1 MTPEQ
6 ILAHP
11 AQLLEQSQ
19 RRSYF
24 DQGYLHLDG
33 YLPRDV
39 LERLRLGYHEL
50 IERYRQHTVSDDDV
64 LIEQDHTPETPRFK
78 RINRATD
85 QHQAFWAYA
94 ANSVLTETV
103 SDLVGPA
110 VRYRE
115 SYINCKSPRGG
126 DAIDWHQD
134 FPFYPHTNRALL
146 TVLTFLE
153 EVTPEMGP
161 IKVMPGS
168 HRGPLYDHYDRDG
181 SWVGKVADADL
192 ATLDLDQAVSL
203 CGPAGTLVMFDCCM
217 LHGSEP
223 NRSEKNSRPLLLTG
237 YSSADAF
244 CCATLPANM
253 HATQAFS
260 IVRGE
265 PAAYAHHEPVHVRI
279 PPDWGREHYVNIF
292 DAQK

>member
-24 DQGYLHLDG
+24 EQGYLHLDG
-33 YLPRDV
+33 YLPHDV

-64 LIEQDHTPETPRFK
+64 LIEPDHTPERPRFK

-153 EVTPEMGP
+153 
-161 IKVMPGS
+161 
-168 HRGPLYDHYDRDG
+168 
-181 SWVGKVADADL
+181 
-192 ATLDLDQAVSL
+192 
-203 CGPAGTLVMFDCCM
+203 
-217 LHGSEP
+217 
-223 NRSEKNSRPLLLTG
+223 
-237 YSSADAF
+237 
-244 CCATLPANM
+244 
-253 HATQAFS
+253 
-260 IVRGE
+260 
-265 PAAYAHHEPVHVRI
+265 VHVRI

>member
-6 ILAHP
+6 ILAYP
-11 AQLLEQSQ
+11 AQVLEESQ

-33 YLPRDV
+33 F
-39 LERLRLGYHEL
+39 LRPELLDGLQRAYDEL
-50 IERYRQHTVSDDDV
+50 IERYRRHTVSDDDV
-64 LIEQDHTPETPRFK
+64 LIEPDHTAQTPRFK
-78 RINRATD
+78 RVNRATD
-85 QHQAFWAYA
+85 QHPVFWSYA
-94 ANSVLTETV
+94 ADSVLTEVV

-153 EVTPEMGP
+153 DVTPDMGP
-161 IKVMPGS
+161 IRLFPGS
-168 HRGPLYDHYDRDG
+168 HRGPLYDHYARDG
-181 SWVGKVADADL
+181 SWAGKVADTDM
-192 ATLDLDQAVSL
+192 ATLDLDEAVPL
-203 CGPAGTLVMFDCCM
+203 CGPAGTLVVFDCCM
-217 LHGSEP
+217 IHGSEP
-223 NRSEKNSRPLLLTG
+223 NRFEEKSRNLLLTG
-237 YSSADAF
+237 YSAADAF
-244 CCATLPANM
+244 CCTTLPANM
-253 HATQAFS
+253 QATQAFS

-265 PAAYAHHEPVHVRI
+265 PATHAHHQPTQVRI
-279 PPDWGREHYVNIF
+279 PPDWGRERYVNIF

>member
-6 ILAHP
+6 ILAYP
-11 AQLLEQSQ
+11 ANVLEESQ

-24 DQGYLHLDG
+24 DQGYLHLQG
-33 YLPRDV
+33 FLPTEV
-39 LERLRLGYHEL
+39 LGGLRSAYAEL
-50 IERYRQHTVSDDDV
+50 IERYRQQTVSDDDV
-64 LIEQDHTPETPRFK
+64 LIEPDHTPETPRFK

-85 QHQAFWAYA
+85 QHQAFWSYA
-94 ANSVLTETV
+94 ANSGLTEVV

-115 SYINCKSPRGG
+115 SYINCKSPQGS

-153 EVTPEMGP
+153 EVTPEIGP
-161 IKVMPGS
+161 IKLFPGS

-181 SWVGKVADADL
+181 SWAGKVSDADL
-192 ATLDLDQAVSL
+192 ATLDQNEAVAL
-203 CGPAGTLVMFDCCM
+203 CGPVGTLVVFDCCM
-217 LHGSEP
+217 LHSSEP
-223 NRSEKNSRPLLLTG
+223 NRSAEKSHALLLTG

-244 CCATLPANM
+244 CCTTLPANM
-253 HATQAFS
+253 RATQAFS
-260 IVRGE
+260 VVRGE
-265 PAAYAHHEPVHVRI
+265 PAAYAHHEPTHVRI
-279 PPDWGREHYVNIF
+279 PPDWGRERYVNIF